1 MPTTRDLHTH
11 RSAELNPNDDVDRSI
26 THIAVGDD
34 GTAKSV
40 TDGALDSQLDR
51 VAVVESEQTN
61 TELSVRAFIDSS
73 QLNGETIREAGAASA
88 ASGGRL
94 FALEALPDAD
104 TVTKDDSKT
113 VTIEIA
119 IDSVD
124 ESEV

>member
-11 RSAELNPNDDVDRSI
+11 RSAELNPNDDVDRSV

-40 TDGALDSQLDR
+40 TDETLDSQLNR
-51 VAVVESEQTN
+51 VAVVESDQTN
-61 TELSVRAFIDSS
+61 TELSVRAFLDSS
-73 QLNGETIREAGAASA
+73 QLNGETIREVGAASA

-94 FALEALPDAD
+94 FALAALPSGDIVSKD
-104 TVTKDDSKT
+104 TSKT
-113 VTIEIA
+113 VTVEVK
-119 IDSVD
+119 IDTVD